1 MYNPHSM
8 AIQPGILPHDT
19 LSLIL
24 THPTLRQF
32 SNRLFLVS
40 SNETWTS
47 DPDLKC
53 LATRFWLYKLKEAF
67 NTTEEMRQALHV
79 PD

>member
-1 MYNPHSM
+1 MYNLHSM
-8 AIQPGILPHDT
+8 VIQPAILLHDT

-24 THPTLRQF
+24 THPTLIQF

-40 SNETWTS
+40 SNETWIS
-47 DPDLKC
+47 DHDLIS

-67 NTTEEMRQALHV
+67 NTTEEVRQALHL